1 MIKPRSHAPFAPV
14 PTGLVGAIRL
24 PPFQVSSFILLN
36 SSRRSTVDPRL
47 TALKLPLR
55 TAGQRLIE
63 IGHVF
68 PACFE
73 VAVVTL
79 VLPFVHLAA
88 KRDHTLQ

>member
-55 TAGQRLIE
+55 TAGQGLIK
-63 IGHVF
+63 IGHLTHSLQLGS
-68 PACFE
+68 PRA
-73 VAVVTL
+73 TL
-79 VLPFVHLAA
+79 GAA
-88 KRDHTLQ
+88 FGSLSRGSHR